1 MYACVARSCRGVF
14 WCACSHVLAN
24 LLREPPRFSRDAA
37 VDEMADGS
45 LVTPQ
50 MPLQISPLISRSPF
64 SACTD
69 QQFRCQ
75 NGWCKPKF
83 WVCDNV
89 NDCGDNSD
97 ELQCSK

>member
-1 MYACVARSCRGVF
+1 MREHGIPWFGIWHGS
-14 WCACSHVLAN
+14 S
-24 LLREPPRFSRDAA
+24 LLGELPGFSRDAA
-37 VDEMADGS
+37 VEAVAAGS
-45 LVTPQ
+45 QVPSQ
-50 MPLQISPLISRSPF
+50 VSPLISCSPF

-69 QQFRCQ
+69 QQFKCQ